1 MSDRSRLSMQ
11 RAIPV
16 WRCIVC
22 ALALVAAGG
31 PAIGQSYPSRV
42 VRVVLP
48 VPPGGGVDAV
58 GRILAQRIGEELGQS
73 FVVENRA
80 GASTV
85 IGSAYVARA
94 APDGYTLLVNASLL
108 ILGPLITK
116 NVPYDPLTD
125 FAPVTQIATGPLLLV
140 SSAKFPAGGIADL
153 IALAKARPGQLSI
166 ANPGTGSSMDFAQ
179 AMFRLMAGIDVITPA
194 YKGTGPA
201 VVDVMSG
208 EVSATFTTIPSAL
221 SLVRDGRLKALGVSS
236 RTRSA
241 LVPEVPTVAESGLA
255 GFEFNTWNGMWAP
268 AKTPRDIVAKLQ
280 AAAARAVQFPA
291 VRQLLVAQ
299 GLEPVGSTPEQFAD
313 YIRSDVAK
321 HARLIRDAN
330 LKFE

>member
-1 MSDRSRLSMQ
+1 MPNSPISVME
-11 RAIPV
+11 RALPV
-16 WRCIVC
+16 WRCIACVF
-22 ALALVAAGG
+22 ALIAAGG
-31 PAIGQSYPSRV
+31 PALAQSYPSRV

-58 GRILAQRIGEELGQS
+58 GRILAQRLGEELGQN
-73 FVVENRA
+73 FIVENRA

-94 APDGYTLLVNASLL
+94 APDGYTLLVNASLF

-116 NVPYDPLTD
+116 NVPYDPLAD
-125 FAPVTQIATGPLLLV
+125 FAPITQIATGPLLLV
-140 SSAKFPAGGIADL
+140 SSAKFPAVSIADL
-153 IALAKARPGQLSI
+153 IALARARPGLLSI

-208 EVSATFTTIPSAL
+208 EVSATFTTVPSAL

-255 GFEFNTWNGMWAP
+255 GFEFNTWNGLWAP
-268 AKTPRDIVAKLQ
+268 AKTPRDIVTRLQ
-280 AAAARAVQFPA
+280 AAAARAVQHPE
-291 VRQLLVAQ
+291 VRQLFVAQ
-299 GLEPVGSTPEQFAD
+299 GLEPVGSTPELFAE

-321 HARLIRDAN
+321 HARLIRDAK
-330 LKFE
+330 LQFE